1 MTTDS
6 ALELGHAYE
15 DFTQNSEIDQLKK
28 FRKHCRS
35 QDRIPNPEVIM
46 KYKFCSVK
54 HNKGSC
60 PEYGKT
66 CNNCG
71 NKDHFAT
78 CCTKKKDIHSLNQQ
92 YSHNTTQDDSLI
104 TMKFFL
110 LELSMPKIR
119 IQAIK
124 VTKILKIQ
132 IIEIRLQNVF
142 QII

>member
-6 ALELGHAYE
+6 ALELGHGYE
-15 DFTQNSEIDQLKK
+15 DFTQNSVIDQLKK

-60 PEYGKT
+60 PEYGKS

-104 TMKFFL
+104 TMKFFYWNY
-110 LELSMPKIR
+110 PKDVYR
-119 IQAIK
+119 
-124 VTKILKIQ
+124 TSF
-132 IIEIRLQNVF
+132 R
-142 QII
+142 